1 MSNTQATKS
10 QTTPLLAPAP
20 DQMKEFA
27 FLVGVWDVHL
37 ISYGPNG
44 GIDFECD
51 GVWRAEYKNNGR
63 MLLDE
68 FSRLSP
74 EKEEVSYSATLRTF
88 CPETDQWEMVFLF
101 SQQRQNVQAF
111 SGQFVNGE
119 GIFNAIAEISPDKTA
134 IGKVLFTNIEKN
146 SFEWKMES
154 SLDDGK
160 TWHLGRTMVAQR
172 VL

>member
-1 MSNTQATKS
+1 MTKT

-20 DQMKEFA
+20 SEMQQFA
-27 FLVGVWDVHL
+27 FLIGIWDVHL
-37 ISYGPNG
+37 TSYKPDRS
-44 GIDFECD
+44 IDFEYD

-68 FSRLSP
+68 FTRLSP

-101 SQQRQNVQAF
+101 SQQRQNVQEF
-111 SGQFVNGE
+111 SGRFENGE
-119 GIFNAIAEISPDKTA
+119 GIFEARAEISPGKTA
-134 IGKVLFTNIEKN
+134 FGKVLFTNVEKN
-146 SFEWKMES
+146 SFEWRMENS
-154 SLDDGK
+154 VDDGK
-160 TWHLGRTMVAQR
+160 TWHLGRTMSARR